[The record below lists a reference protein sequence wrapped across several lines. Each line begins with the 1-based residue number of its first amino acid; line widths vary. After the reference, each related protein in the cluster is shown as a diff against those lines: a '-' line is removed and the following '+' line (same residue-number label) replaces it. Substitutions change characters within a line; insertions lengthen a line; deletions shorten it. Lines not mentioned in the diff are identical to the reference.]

1 MPSRDVWSPPLIDV
15 SDVHLVDLGRSRGRC
30 CAHRRDA
37 GKMPVSNERTMPRA
51 PPGTEN
57 RHRPERPPGPRPRMP
72 PSVAITEAKAPG
84 HGIPVP
90 HRADPW
96 PIVVARPVH
105 HGVVSGDVRAYVPR
119 GVSDR

>member
-1 MPSRDVWSPPLIDV
+1 MPSRDVSSPPLIDV
-15 SDVHLVDLGRSRGRC
+15 SDVHLVDDGRSRGRRWR
-30 CAHRRDA
+30 HRRGA
-37 GKMPVSNERTMPRA
+37 GKMPVSNERAMPRS

-57 RHRPERPPGPRPRMP
+57 RHRPERPPGPPPWMP
-72 PSVAITEAKAPG
+72 PSVPITEAKAPG
-84 HGIPVP
+84 HGIAVP

-105 HGVVSGDVRAYVPR
+105 HGVVNGDVRADVAR